1 MFKSEKLRNVIFV
14 LCGVLMLVLKRNYNG
29 PYVEFVKSYL
39 GNFSVSF
46 AVYFIVRFNAKYW
59 KTNKFITAFVALA
72 IVSLFELT
80 NGFGVMT
87 NVYDVFDLPANFFG
101 ISLAFAWDKLVSK
114 HLQTGKQ

>member
-1 MFKSEKLRNVIFV
+1 MLKNEKLRNVIFV
-14 LCGVLMLVLKRNYNG
+14 LCGVLLLVLKRNYNG
-29 PYVEFVKSYL
+29 PFIEFVKCYL

-46 AVYFIVRFNAKYW
+46 SVYFIVGLCAKYW
-59 KTNKFITAFVALA
+59 KTNNLITAFVALA

-101 ISLAFAWDKLVSK
+101 ISLAFALDKLLK
-114 HLQTGKQ
+114 EHLKTGEQ